1 MFVKCV
7 NKETMSVREEIDI
20 NVAEIRKQFPIL
32 DYKVYNKPLVYLDNA
47 ATTQKP
53 QSVVDALSRA
63 YLEANGNVHRG
74 IHYMSNRATE
84 AYEGARKEV
93 AEFIH
98 AGSKNEI
105 VFTRGTTESINLVA
119 SSMGVDY
126 LQEGDEVIVSTM
138 EHHSNIVP
146 WQFLVERKGVRL
158 RVIPMNDRGELLLE
172 EYEKLFNERT
182 KMVSVTYVSNV
193 LGTINPVKE
202 MIRTAHAHGV
212 PFLVDGAQSVSH
224 RKVDVQDLDCDF
236 FAFSAHKMYGPT
248 GIGVLYGKQ
257 EWLEK
262 LPPYQGGGEM
272 IGTVSFEKTTYNDPP
287 YKFEAGTPNYI
298 GAVGL
303 TEAIRFIQSIGV
315 EAIEKYEQQL
325 TDYATEQ
332 LKQIEGLTIYG
343 EAEHKTSVIS
353 FRVEGVHPLDLAT
366 LLDKIGIAVRTGHHC
381 AEPLMH
387 RLGIEGTVRASFAVY
402 NTFEE
407 VDALAAGIRRIYGM
421 LCK

>member
-1 MFVKCV
+1 M
-7 NKETMSVREEIDI
+7 
-20 NVAEIRKQFPIL
+20 
-32 DYKVYNKPLVYLDNA
+32 
-47 ATTQKP
+47 
-53 QSVVDALSRA
+53 
-63 YLEANGNVHRG
+63 
-74 IHYMSNRATE
+74 
-84 AYEGARKEV
+84 
-93 AEFIH
+93 
-98 AGSKNEI
+98 
-105 VFTRGTTESINLVA
+105 
-119 SSMGVDY
+119 
-126 LQEGDEVIVSTM
+126 
-138 EHHSNIVP
+138 
-146 WQFLVERKGVRL
+146 
-158 RVIPMNDRGELLLE
+158 
-172 EYEKLFNERT
+172 
-182 KMVSVTYVSNV
+182 
-193 LGTINPVKE
+193 
-202 MIRTAHAHGV
+202 
-212 PFLVDGAQSVSH
+212 VDGAQSVSH

-298 GAVGL
+298 GVVGL
-303 TEAIRFIQSIGV
+303 TEAIHFIQSVGV

-402 NTFEE
+402 NTFQE
-407 VDALAAGIRRIYGM
+407 VDALVAGIRRIYGM

>member
-7 NKETMSVREEIDI
+7 NKEAMSVREEIDI
-20 NVAEIRKQFPIL
+20 NVAEIRKQFPLL
-32 DYKVYNKPLVYLDNA
+32 DCKVYNKPLVYLDNA

-53 QSVVDALSRA
+53 QSVVDAISHA

-93 AEFIH
+93 AEFIN

-158 RVIPMNDRGELLLE
+158 RVIPMNDRGELLMD

-182 KMVSVTYVSNV
+182 KMVSVAYVSNV
-193 LGTINPVKE
+193 LGTINPIKE
-202 MIRTAHAHGV
+202 MIRTAHTHGV
-212 PFLVDGAQSVSH
+212 PFMVDGAQSVSH

-248 GIGVLYGKQ
+248 GIGALYGKQ

-272 IGTVSFEKTTYNDPP
+272 IGNVSFEKTTYNDPP

-303 TEAIRFIQSIGV
+303 TAAIHFIQGVGV

-402 NTFEE
+402 NTFDE
-407 VDALAAGIRRIYGM
+407 VDALVAGIRRIYGM